1 MLRLPSF
8 AIVCSGLAMAAACG
22 PLSAPLPRRL
32 TPDRQR
38 DVDEAWDRALSP
50 VTKYDRVT
58 WLDVLIVRQPYEVGV
73 DKFEFKSEKRFSG
86 GVVEMESR
94 FDRNKPDED
103 LFVVTVKD
111 GKGAVMRRER
121 YTRQEI
127 EQAREDLARDNA
139 TSQKARWKRIDEV
152 FPKELLGE
160 TENDAGTRADGG

>member
-1 MLRLPSF
+1 MGAVTAGPSRRHWRKRMPSKRRWRLSWRRHEGRVCLDSGRMRPMLRLPFF

-32 TPDRQR
+32 TPDRQQ

-94 FDRNKPDED
+94 FDRTKPDED
-103 LFVVTVKD
+103 LFVV
-111 GKGAVMRRER
+111 
-121 YTRQEI
+121 
-127 EQAREDLARDNA
+127 
-139 TSQKARWKRIDEV
+139 
-152 FPKELLGE
+152 
-160 TENDAGTRADGG
+160 